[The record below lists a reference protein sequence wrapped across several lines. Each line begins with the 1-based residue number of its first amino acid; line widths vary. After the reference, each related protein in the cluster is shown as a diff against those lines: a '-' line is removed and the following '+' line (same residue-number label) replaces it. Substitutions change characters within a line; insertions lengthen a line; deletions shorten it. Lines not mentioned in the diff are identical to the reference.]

1 MLTRF
6 FAATIA
12 ASLFAT
18 AALAPVAPAQ
28 TAAEHIAAGDKDYV
42 ALNATGALAEYK
54 AAIAA
59 DSAAEEAYWKASRTL
74 VDLGEYEPDKDKQK
88 DYYAEAKDLATKAVA
103 MKPTDPEAYFSVA
116 RAVGR
121 VALSVGKKER
131 VRYAKDVRTAA
142 LECLRLDSLH
152 AGANHVMGRWNAEI
166 MRLSGFSRFMAKN
179 FLGGDVFGTASWAE
193 AVRYMERAV
202 QLDPN
207 RITHHLDLAEVY
219 RDRNKPGDKEKA
231 KEQFQAVIDGPI
243 TDFNDA
249 HYKKEAQDELAKL
262 NK

>member
-1 MLTRF
+1 MHIRYLALTV
-6 FAATIA
+6 A

-18 AALAPVAPAQ
+18 VASAQ
-28 TAAEHIAAGDKDYV
+28 SAAEHIAAGDKAAL
-42 ALNATGALAEYK
+42 ALNATGALAEFK

-59 DSAAEEAYWKASRTL
+59 DPTAEEAYWKASRTL
-74 VDLGEYEPDKDKQK
+74 VDLGEYEPDKEKQK

-103 MKPTDPEAYFSVA
+103 MKPTDPEAHFSVA

-131 VRYAKDVRTAA
+131 VRFAKEVRTEA
-142 LECLRLDSLH
+142 LETLRLDSVH
-152 AGANHVMGRWNAEI
+152 AGANHVMGRWNAAI

-202 QLDPN
+202 QLDPV

-231 KEQFQAVIDGPI
+231 KEQFQLAIDGQI

-249 HYKKEAQDELAKL
+249 HYKKEAEDE
-262 NK
+262 

>member
-1 MLTRF
+1 MLIRYLAVTVASF
-6 FAATIA
+6 TFAAV
-12 ASLFAT
+12 AS
-18 AALAPVAPAQ
+18 AQ
-28 TAAEHIAAGDKDYV
+28 SAAEHIATGDKDAV
-42 ALNATGALAEYK
+42 ALNATGALAAYK

-59 DSAAEEAYWKASRTL
+59 DSNAEEAYWKASRTL

-88 DYYAEAKDLATKAVA
+88 DLYAEAKDLATKAVA
-103 MKPTDPEAYFSVA
+103 MKPTDPEAHFSVA

-131 VRYAKDVRTAA
+131 VRYAKDVRTEA
-142 LECLRLDSLH
+142 LETLKLDSLH
-152 AGANHVMGRWNAEI
+152 PGAYHVMGRWNAEI

-193 AVRYMERAV
+193 AVRNMERAV
-202 QLDPN
+202 QLDPG

-219 RDRNKPGDKEKA
+219 RDRDKPGDKEKA
-231 KEQFQAVIDGPI
+231 KAQFQAVIDGQI

-262 NK
+262 N

>member
-1 MLTRF
+1 MLIRSLAT
-6 FAATIA
+6 TIA
-12 ASLFAT
+12 ASIFAT
-18 AALAPVAPAQ
+18 AVFAPVAQSQ
-28 TAAEHIAAGDKDYV
+28 TAAEHVAAGDKDAT

-59 DSAAEEAYWKASRTL
+59 DSTDEEAYWKASRTL

-88 DYYAEAKDLATKAVA
+88 ARDLASKAVA
-103 MKPTDPEAYFSVA
+103 MKPSDPEAYFSVA

-131 VRYAKDVRTAA
+131 VRYAKEVRTAA

-231 KEQFQAVIDGPI
+231 KEQFQAAIDGPI

-249 HYKKEAQDELAKL
+249 HYKKEAQDEMAKL
-262 NK
+262 K

>member
-1 MLTRF
+1 MLTRV

-121 VALSVGKKER
+121 
-131 VRYAKDVRTAA
+131 
-142 LECLRLDSLH
+142 
-152 AGANHVMGRWNAEI
+152 
-166 MRLSGFSRFMAKN
+166 
-179 FLGGDVFGTASWAE
+179 AE
-193 AVRYMERAV
+193 AIARLPDRTRADV
-202 QLDPN
+202 E
-207 RITHHLDLAEVY
+207 HHARLA
-219 RDRNKPGDKEKA
+219 DDQPA
-231 KEQFQAVIDGPI
+231 
-243 TDFNDA
+243 DA
-249 HYKKEAQDELAKL
+249 EALHHRAR
-262 NK
+262 

>member
-1 MLTRF
+1 MLIRYLAVTV
-6 FAATIA
+6 
-12 ASLFAT
+12 ASLMFAT
-18 AALAPVAPAQ
+18 VSSAQ
-28 TAAEHIAAGDKDYV
+28 TAAEHIASGDRAYA
-42 ALNATGALAEYK
+42 ALKAPEALADYK

-59 DSAAEEAYWKASRTL
+59 DSSNEEAYWKASREL

-88 DYYAEAKDLATKAVA
+88 DYYAEAKDLAKRAVEL
-103 MKPTDPEAYFSVA
+103 KPTDPEAHFSVA

-121 VALSVGKKER
+121 VALSLGKKER
-131 VRYAKDVRTAA
+131 VRYAKEVRSEA
-142 LECLRLDSLH
+142 LETLRLDSVH

-202 QLDPN
+202 ALDPN

-219 RDRNKPGDKEKA
+219 RDRKKSGDLEKA
-231 KEQFQAVIDGPI
+231 KVQFQAVIDGAI
-243 TDFNDA
+243 TDYNDT
-249 HYKKEAQDELAKL
+249 HYKREAEEELAKL
-262 NK
+262 K

>member
-1 MLTRF
+1 MLIRYLAVTA
-6 FAATIA
+6 AATIFATVASAQSA
-12 ASLFAT
+12 AERIAAGDKAAVALNAT
-18 AALAPVAPAQ
+18 AALA
-28 TAAEHIAAGDKDYV
+28 D
-42 ALNATGALAEYK
+42 YK

-59 DSAAEEAYWKASRTL
+59 DSTAEEAYWKASRTL

-88 DYYAEAKDLATKAVA
+88 DLYAEAKDLALKSVA
-103 MKPTDPEAYFSVA
+103 MKPSDPEAHFSVA

-142 LECLRLDSLH
+142 LECLRLDSAH

-179 FLGGDVFGTASWAE
+179 FLGGDVFGTASWRE

-202 QLDPN
+202 QLDPV

-219 RDRNKPGDKEKA
+219 RDRNKSGDKEKA
-231 KEQFQAVIDGPI
+231 KEQFQAVIDGQI

-249 HYKKEAQDELAKL
+249 HYKKEAQDEL
-262 NK
+262 NKMK

>member
-1 MLTRF
+1 MLIRSFALTV
-6 FAATIA
+6 AAT
-12 ASLFAT
+12 LFAT
-18 AALAPVAPAQ
+18 AASSQ
-28 TAAEHIAAGDKDYV
+28 TAAEHIAAGDKEYA
-42 ALNATGALAEYK
+42 ALNASGALGDYK

-59 DSAAEEAYWKASRTL
+59 DSSAEEAYWKASRTL

-88 DYYAEAKDLATKAVA
+88 DYYAEAKELATKAVA

-131 VRYAKDVRTAA
+131 VRYAKEVRAAA
-142 LECLRLDSLH
+142 LECLRLDSAH

-179 FLGGDVFGTASWAE
+179 FLGGDVFGTASWGE

-219 RDRNKPGDKEKA
+219 RDRNKPGDIEKA
-231 KEQFQAVIDGPI
+231 KVQFQAVLDGPI

-249 HYKKEAQDELAKL
+249 HYKKEARDELDKL
-262 NK
+262 EKKK